1 LTQNYAFYSNGDVKK
16 MNAEWKANLK
26 LPPKDNR
33 FRTKVSILIYIPN
46 SLCKLIAILFLFEIL
61 K

>member
-1 LTQNYAFYSNGDVKK
+1 